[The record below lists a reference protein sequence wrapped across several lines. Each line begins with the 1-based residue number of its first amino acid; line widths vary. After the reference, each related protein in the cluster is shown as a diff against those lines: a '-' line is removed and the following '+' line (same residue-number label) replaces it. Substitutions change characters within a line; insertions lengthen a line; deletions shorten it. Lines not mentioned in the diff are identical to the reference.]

1 MNENTTDEQLQIPE
15 ELPVL
20 PIRDL
25 VIFPDMIAPLVAS
38 RSTSQSAVEA
48 ALDDSRMVMLV
59 TQRNTETAEPGPEDV
74 FQVGTVGI
82 VVRVKKEEDGRLKLM
97 VQGLRKARVGS
108 FTQDHPH
115 MVANIKPILDL
126 PLDEISTETQALM
139 RSALEQVLSYS
150 RIQGTPA
157 AGVIATMENT
167 SDPGR
172 LADLIVS
179 HLPLAPS
186 DAQKVLETPD
196 PIRRLRAVVEHQAK
210 ELELLSAKEHIERQ
224 VREGLDKSQRE
235 YYLRQQLKE
244 IRSELGDEAE
254 DDIEELEQRLAASA
268 MDEQAR
274 KEANKQ
280 IKRLAKMHAES
291 SEASTLRTYLEQLLD
306 MPWGKKSEDQLDLA
320 RAQKILDEDHLGMDE
335 VKDRLLEHLAVRKL
349 NPSSPAPIMCLI
361 GPPGVGKTSLGKSIA
376 RALGRKFVRVSLGGV
391 RDEAEIRG
399 HRRTYV
405 GAMPG
410 RIIQAITQAGTM
422 NPLIALDEID
432 KVGRDLRGDPTAA
445 LLEVLDPEQNNAF
458 VDHYLNVPFDLS
470 SVLFFATGNRTDTIP
485 PALLDRMELIP
496 VSGYDLEQKASIAAH
511 YLLPRQI
518 SKCGLKPEQL
528 EMDEIVLQ
536 QLVENYTRESGVRQ
550 LEQTIGRLARKIAR
564 QVAQKGEV
572 SDKLTSQRIRRML
585 GPPIFHSL
593 PALETDSVG
602 IANGLAWTPAGGEVL
617 QLEAT
622 SMRGRGRL
630 ILTGQ
635 LGDVM
640 QESAQ
645 TALSY
650 TKSLDARK
658 SEDSGP
664 FAGQDIH
671 IHIPAGAIPKDGPSA
686 GVAMAVVL
694 VSLLT
699 RIPVRS
705 DLAMTGEISLRGRLL
720 PVGGLREK
728 ILAALR
734 AGLNQVIVPARNAD
748 QVQELPKDLK
758 NRIEVLLAESVEQ
771 ALDWALVSSPFAPDH
786 RGWTRSENNEQG
798 ITENPGTLLGG
809 GA

>member
-1 MNENTTDEQLQIPE
+1 MSQYTQNDQLQIPE

-25 VIFPDMIAPLVAS
+25 VVFPDMIAPLIAT
-38 RSTSQSAVEA
+38 RATSQSAVQA

-59 TQRNTETAEPGPEDV
+59 TQRNTDIDEPGPDDIFE
-74 FQVGTVGI
+74 VGTVGI
-82 VVRVKKEEDGRLKLM
+82 VVRVKNEEDGRLKLM

-108 FTQDHPH
+108 ITQDHPH
-115 MVANIKPILDL
+115 MMASIRPILDL
-126 PLDEISTETQALM
+126 PMDEISTETEALM
-139 RSALEQVLSYS
+139 RSAVEQIRRYS
-150 RIQGTPA
+150 RIQGNPSA
-157 AGVIATMENT
+157 AVISTLENT
-167 SDPGR
+167 TDPGR

-186 DAQKVLETPD
+186 DAQSVLETPD
-196 PIRRLRAVVEHQAK
+196 PIRRLRTVVEHQAK
-210 ELELLSAKEHIERQ
+210 ELELLSAQEHIEQQ
-224 VREGLDKSQRE
+224 VRQGLDKSQRE
-235 YYLRQQLKE
+235 YYLRQQLKQ
-244 IRSELGDEAE
+244 IRSELGENAE
-254 DDIEELEQRLAASA
+254 DDLEELEQRLSESA
-268 MDEQAR
+268 MHEQAR
-274 KEANKQ
+274 KEATKQ
-280 IKRLAKMHAES
+280 LKRLSRMHMES
-291 SEASTLRTYLEQLLD
+291 AEASTLRTYIEHLLD
-306 MPWGKKSEDQLDLA
+306 MPWEKRSEDQLDLS
-320 RAQKILDEDHLGMDE
+320 RAKKILDEDHLGMNDI
-335 VKDRLLEHLAVRKL
+335 KDRLLEHLAVRKL
-349 NPSSPAPIMCLI
+349 NPQSPSPILCLI
-361 GPPGVGKTSLGKSIA
+361 GPPGVGKTSLGKSVA
-376 RALGRKFVRVSLGGV
+376 RAMGRKFVRVSLGGV

-410 RIIQAITQAGTM
+410 RIMQAIAQAGTV
-422 NPLIALDEID
+422 NPVIALDEID
-432 KVGRDLRGDPTAA
+432 KVGRDMRGDPTAA

-458 VDHYLNVPFDLS
+458 MDHYLNVGFDLS

-485 PALLDRMELIP
+485 PALLDRMELIHVP
-496 VSGYDLEQKASIAAH
+496 GYDLEEKASIAAQ
-511 YLLPRQI
+511 YLVPRQI
-518 SKCGLKPEQL
+518 SRCGLKSGQL
-528 EMDEIVLQ
+528 VMEEVVLQ

-564 QVAQKGEV
+564 QVAQGGDV
-572 SDKLTSQRIRRML
+572 PGKLTSQRIRRML
-585 GPPIFHSL
+585 GAPLFQPLQAVES
-593 PALETDSVG
+593 DSVG

-622 SMRGRGRL
+622 TMRGRGRL

-658 SEDSGP
+658 AVDDGP

-686 GVAMAVVL
+686 GLAMAVIL

-705 DLAMTGEISLRGRLL
+705 NLAMTGEISLRGRLL
-720 PVGGLREK
+720 PIGGLREK
-728 ILAALR
+728 VLAALR
-734 AGLNQVIVPARNAD
+734 AGLSHVIVPARNSD
-748 QVQELPKDLK
+748 QVQELPRDLQS
-758 NRIEVLLAESVEQ
+758 RIEFLLAESVEQ

-786 RGWTRSENNEQG
+786 QGWARHNTAEHKKQSPSA
-798 ITENPGTLLGG
+798 ILGG